1 MHPERRPAKIV
12 QVGQRRALDLAIE
25 VPSDELSS
33 VMTTKM
39 WEEAFDKLAACTQ
52 THRSTLVFV
61 NTRRLVERIA
71 FALAE
76 RLGQENVA
84 AHHGSLSRT
93 MPGCNS
99 PEQNALIR
107 QARMHMSV
115 YEDMAELIRLGA
127 YRRGT
132 DPAVDEAIRLYPA
145 IEAFLGQ
152 ERGERSNLETG
163 YAQLAEI
170 LGQPYT
176 PAQPAASS
184 EANA

>member
-1 MHPERRPAKIV
+1 
-12 QVGQRRALDLAIE
+12 
-25 VPSDELSS
+25 
-33 VMTTKM
+33 
-39 WEEAFDKLAACTQ
+39 
-52 THRSTLVFV
+52 
-61 NTRRLVERIA
+61 
-71 FALAE
+71 
-76 RLGQENVA
+76 
-84 AHHGSLSRT
+84 